1 MFGSSKMKRT
11 YNFDV
16 SILLERWCEVTQESR
31 LGVLFS
37 RHIHKIFGVIYLVN
51 VLISLIPIGLV
62 DFNPFQNLFL
72 VDSKSYLCEAWRRA
86 GIPIQEQN
94 FALDRIGRVYG
105 GEGVTCD
112 YLIRSQ
118 YPGAPIFSRLL
129 FISPIQIAS
138 LVHPIWGPLFLHF
151 TFLFVFFIFV
161 LKVLKSANLL
171 VRVAIISFF
180 LNPSLVYPVFAFAT
194 EKYQLLLIT
203 YLLVLIHLKKGE
215 KKMHI
220 KFYLAIAAL
229 MLLRENLI
237 WGFFFCL
244 YLFFLRRN
252 SRANPSI
259 VLTAFLSMSF
269 SIVQTLFSRF
279 NTPNFVNIYGGDR
292 DFTEF
297 QAAKRVFSL
306 EAFGLLD
313 KSLFADIRVLFTNFT
328 VLDLFTIFSLLF
340 VLIEYSRSREP
351 TLHLLGLFLLG
362 LGLAMDM
369 FSAAFFQDFNVVTFF
384 RLLLPSY
391 WAILVMLS
399 LNKK

>member
-1 MFGSSKMKRT
+1 MGHFRFGYFVGGLVKTKLDS
-11 YNFDV
+11 V
-16 SILLERWCEVTQESR
+16 
-31 LGVLFS
+31 FS
-37 RHIHKIFGVIYLVN
+37 FYLPWIFGVVYLVN
-51 VLISLIPIGLV
+51 VLISLIPVGLI
-62 DFNPFQNLFL
+62 DFNPFQNMFL

-86 GIPIQEQN
+86 GIPIREQAI
-94 FALDRIGRVYG
+94 ALDQIGRVYG
-105 GEGVTCD
+105 GGGLTCD
-112 YLIRSQ
+112 YLMRSQ

-129 FISPIQIAS
+129 FITPIQIAS
-138 LVHPIWGPLFLHF
+138 LVHLIWGPIFLHF
-151 TFLFVFFIFV
+151 TFLFVFFISV
-161 LKVLKSANLL
+161 VKVLKSANL
-171 VRVAIISFF
+171 VVQVAILSFF

-203 YLLVLIHLKKGE
+203 YLLFLIHLKKSD
-215 KKMHI
+215 KKMHT

-269 SIVQTLFSRF
+269 SIVQSLFSRF

-313 KSLFADIRVLFTNFT
+313 KSLFADIRVLFANFT
-328 VLDLFTIFSLLF
+328 VLDVFTILSLLF
-340 VLIEYSRSREP
+340 VLIEYARSREP
-351 TLHLLGLFLLG
+351 TVHLLGLFLLG

-369 FSAAFFQDFNVVTFF
+369 FSAAFFQDINVVTFF

-399 LNKK
+399 LNRTYVHKDSGKN

>member
-1 MFGSSKMKRT
+1 MR
-11 YNFDV
+11 YARYV
-16 SILLERWCEVTQESR
+16 ERFHASR
-31 LGVLFS
+31 LGS
-37 RHIHKIFGVIYLVN
+37 AYSSHISLIFGVVFFVN
-51 VLISLIPIGLV
+51 VLISLVPVGLIES
-62 DFNPFQNLFL
+62 NPFQNMFL

-86 GIPIQEQN
+86 GIPIYNQN
-94 FALDRIGRVYG
+94 AALDQVGRIYG
-105 GEGVTCD
+105 GEGITCD

-129 FISPIQIAS
+129 FITPIQIAS
-138 LVHPIWGPLFLHF
+138 LFHLIWGPIFLHF
-151 TFLFVFFIFV
+151 TFLVVFFVSALRV
-161 LKVLKSANLL
+161 LKLANLI
-171 VRVAIISFF
+171 VQVAILSFF

-194 EKYQLLLIT
+194 EKYQLLLVT
-203 YLLVLIHLKKGE
+203 YSLVLIHLKKSS
-215 KKMHI
+215 KKSHT
-220 KFYLAIAAL
+220 KFYLAICSL

-244 YLFFLRRN
+244 YLFFVRRN

-259 VLTAFLSMSF
+259 VLTALLSLSF

-279 NTPNFVNIYGGDR
+279 NTPKFVNMYGGDR

-297 QAAKRVFSL
+297 QAARRVFSL

-313 KSLFADIRVLFTNFT
+313 KSLIADIRVLFINFT
-328 VLDLFTIFSLLF
+328 VLDVFTALSLLF
-340 VLIEYSRSREP
+340 VLIEYSRRREP
-351 TLHLLGLFLLG
+351 TLYLLGLFLFG

-369 FSAAFFQDFNVVTFF
+369 FSAAFFQDINVVTFF

-399 LNKK
+399 LNRTYIHNDSGKN

>member
-1 MFGSSKMKRT
+1 MTYQMIAKIFQKSRFGVVFTNYIS
-11 YNFDV
+11 
-16 SILLERWCEVTQESR
+16 
-31 LGVLFS
+31 G
-37 RHIHKIFGVIYLVN
+37 IFGVIYLGN

-86 GIPIQEQN
+86 DIPIREQTV
-94 FALDRIGRVYG
+94 ALDQIGKVYG
-105 GEGVTCD
+105 GEGITCD

-129 FISPIQIAS
+129 FITPIQIAS
-138 LVHPIWGPLFLHF
+138 LVHLIWGPIFLHF
-151 TFLFVFFIFV
+151 TFLFVFFISV
-161 LKVLKSANLL
+161 VKVLKSANLVVQL
-171 VRVAIISFF
+171 AIILFF

-194 EKYQLLLIT
+194 EKYQLLLLT
-203 YLLVLIHLKKGE
+203 YLLFLIHLKKSD
-215 KKMHI
+215 KKMHT

-269 SIVQTLFSRF
+269 SIVQALFSRF

-306 EAFGLLD
+306 EALSLLD
-313 KSLFADIRVLFTNFT
+313 KSLFADIRVFFTNFT
-328 VLDLFTIFSLLF
+328 VLDVFTILSLLF
-340 VLIEYSRSREP
+340 VLIEYSRRRELEP
-351 TLHLLGLFLLG
+351 HLLGLLLLG

-369 FSAAFFQDFNVVTFF
+369 FSAAFFKDINVVTFF

-399 LNKK
+399 LNRTYVHNDSGKN

>member
-1 MFGSSKMKRT
+1 MIYRMRSKIFQKSGFGIVFTNYIS
-11 YNFDV
+11 
-16 SILLERWCEVTQESR
+16 
-31 LGVLFS
+31 G
-37 RHIHKIFGVIYLVN
+37 IFGVIYLGN
-51 VLISLIPIGLV
+51 VLISLIPIGFV

-86 GIPIQEQN
+86 GIPIYDQN
-94 FALDRIGRVYG
+94 AALDQVGRIYG
-105 GEGVTCD
+105 GEGITCD

-129 FISPIQIAS
+129 FITPIQIAS
-138 LVHPIWGPLFLHF
+138 FFHLIWGPMFLHF
-151 TFLFVFFIFV
+151 TFLVIFFISALRV
-161 LKVLKSANLL
+161 LKLANLT
-171 VRVAIISFF
+171 VQVAILSFF

-215 KKMHI
+215 KKTHT
-220 KFYLAIAAL
+220 KFYLVIALL

-244 YLFFLRRN
+244 YLFFVGRN
-252 SRANPSI
+252 SRANPNI
-259 VLTAFLSMSF
+259 VLTAFLSLSF
-269 SIVQTLFSRF
+269 SIVQSLFSRF
-279 NTPNFVNIYGGDR
+279 NTPKFVNMYGGDR

-297 QAAKRVFSL
+297 QAFKRVFSL

-313 KSLFADIRVLFTNFT
+313 KSLFADIRVLFINFT
-328 VLDLFTIFSLLF
+328 VLDVFTVLSLLF
-340 VLIEYSRSREP
+340 VLIEYSRRREP
-351 TLHLLGLFLLG
+351 TLYLLGLFLLG

-369 FSAAFFQDFNVVTFF
+369 FSAAFFQDINVVTFF

-399 LNKK
+399 LNRTYVNNDSGKN

>member
-1 MFGSSKMKRT
+1 MIYRIRSKNFRKSGFGIVFTNYIS
-11 YNFDV
+11 
-16 SILLERWCEVTQESR
+16 
-31 LGVLFS
+31 G
-37 RHIHKIFGVIYLVN
+37 IFGVIYLGN
-51 VLISLIPIGLV
+51 VLISLIPIGFV

-86 GIPIQEQN
+86 GIPIFDQN
-94 FALDRIGRVYG
+94 AALDKIGRIYG
-105 GEGVTCD
+105 GQGITCD
-112 YLIRSQ
+112 HLIRSQ

-129 FISPIQIAS
+129 FITPIQIAS
-138 LVHPIWGPLFLHF
+138 LFHLIWGPMILHI
-151 TFLFVFFIFV
+151 TFLVVFFISSLRV
-161 LKVLKSANLL
+161 LKLANLT
-171 VRVAIISFF
+171 VQAAILSFF

-203 YLLVLIHLKKGE
+203 YLLVLIHLKKGD
-215 KKMHI
+215 KKMQI
-220 KFYLAIAAL
+220 KFYLAIASL

-244 YLFFLRRN
+244 YLSFVRRN
-252 SRANPSI
+252 SRANPNI

-269 SIVQTLFSRF
+269 SIVQTLFSRY
-279 NTPNFVNIYGGDR
+279 NTPNYVNKYGGDR

-297 QAAKRVFSL
+297 QAVKRVFSV

-313 KSLFADIRVLFTNFT
+313 KSLFADIRVLFINFT
-328 VLDLFTIFSLLF
+328 VLDVFTVLSLLF
-340 VLIEYSRSREP
+340 VLIEYSRRREP
-351 TLHLLGLFLLG
+351 QLYLLGLFLLG

-369 FSAAFFQDFNVVTFF
+369 FSAAFFQDINVVTFF

-399 LNKK
+399 LDRTYVHDDSGKN